1 MYFHKKVGCAAHM
14 GGPRSRAAA
23 ALALAALL
31 SAGAL
36 RAATETVGGRTWTY
50 RAAGGAAEVVPA
62 GGGRCAVSPAPS
74 GRLAVPATLGASRSR
89 ASARLRSG
97 TAPGLRTW
105 RSRPP

>member
-1 MYFHKKVGCAAHM
+1 MKNRGKAGCLVHM

-50 RAAGGAAEVVPA
+50 RAAG
-62 GGGRCAVSPAPS
+62 
-74 GRLAVPATLGASRSR
+74 
-89 ASARLRSG
+89 ARERG
-97 TAPGLRTW
+97 PPMWTAQPTFL
-105 RSRPP
+105 

>member
-1 MYFHKKVGCAAHM
+1 MKNRGEAGCAAHM
-14 GGPRSRAAA
+14 GGMCSRAAV

-36 RAATETVGGRTWTY
+36 RAATETVGGCTWTY

-74 GRLAVPATLGASRSR
+74 GRLAVPATRGGLPVAGVGASAFRE
-89 ASARLRSG
+89 
-97 TAPGLRTW
+97 
-105 RSRPP
+105 